1 MNDNSEPVNLFW
13 TGGWDSTFRLLQLV
27 LAQNRT
33 VQPYYLIDP
42 NRQSLR
48 NEISARRK
56 IIDRLF
62 KQYPHTQELI
72 LPGIFHEVG
81 DITPNEQVTAAYRL
95 MRATKDVDFQY
106 LWMSLF
112 CHQWDIHS
120 MELCVEK
127 RSGVVVPPRRLVFGS
142 FLVPVEGSREERM
155 DKAFLSTEVDTLFGC
170 FRFPVRGYTKQ
181 DMENEAQAGGW
192 ADYLFMTWFC
202 HCPVR
207 GIYPCGTCEPCV
219 LAARKGYGKRIPWQ
233 RRLYARLNLEKVRK
247 LGARMARKLDPDFH
261 LWKK

>member
-1 MNDNSEPVNLFW
+1 MNGNSEVINLFW

-48 NEISARRK
+48 NEISARRNIK
-56 IIDRLF
+56 DRLF
-62 KQYPHTQELI
+62 TEYPHTQELI
-72 LPGIFHEVG
+72 LPNIFYDVG
-81 DITPNEQVTAAYRL
+81 DITPNAQVTAAYRF

-106 LWMSLF
+106 LWLSLY
-112 CHQWDIHS
+112 CHQFDIQN

-127 RSGVVVPPRRLVFGS
+127 RSGVVFAPKKLVFGS

-155 DKAFLSTEVDTLFGC
+155 DEAFLSTEVDTLFGC

-181 DMENEAQAGGW
+181 DMEAEAQVGGW
-192 ADYLFMTWFC
+192 ADYLYMTWFC
-202 HCPVR
+202 HNPVR

-219 LAARKGYGKRIPWQ
+219 LAARKGYGRRIPWQ
-233 RRLYARLNLEKVRK
+233 RRLYAKLGLEKSRQRV
-247 LGARMARKLDPDFH
+247 ANIARKINPHFH
-261 LWKK
+261 QWKR